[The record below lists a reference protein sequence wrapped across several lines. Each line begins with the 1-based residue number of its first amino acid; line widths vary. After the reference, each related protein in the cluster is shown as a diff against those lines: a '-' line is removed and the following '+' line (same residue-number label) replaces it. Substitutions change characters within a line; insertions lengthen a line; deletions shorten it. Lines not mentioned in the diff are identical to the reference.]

1 MGFKTNDQWIE
12 KMNVIGIL
20 RDRNAFDDEKS
31 NLILDYKKGSNLLKG
46 AFLGTVALT
55 LAKNTGIVG
64 YLVASTALSAF
75 NSYDEGFINFTDN
88 YIGLVGVKAGAF
100 KLKYQDQALI
110 IPYDEIKN
118 LILKVRN
125 SNVDMTIL
133 LDEKKDVSI
142 KISFLDFDRPS
153 MKDSFLK
160 LLREKV
166 SNITDK

>member
-1 MGFKTNDQWIE
+1 MGFKTNDQWVE
-12 KMNVIGIL
+12 KANVIGIL
-20 RDRNAFDDEKS
+20 KERHAFDQEKS
-31 NLILDYKKGSNLLKG
+31 NILLDYKKGSNLLKG

-64 YLVASTALSAF
+64 YLVASAAMSGF
-75 NSYDEGFINFTDN
+75 NSFDEGFINFSEN
-88 YIGLVGVKAGAF
+88 YISLVGVKMGTF

-118 LILKVRN
+118 LVLKVRN
-125 SNVDMTIL
+125 YNVDMSIM

-166 SNITDK
+166 TNITDK